1 MQIIPAIDI
10 RKGKCV
16 RLIMGDVRDETVYS
30 KEPVEVAKLWQVKGA
45 RMIHVV
51 DLDGALTG
59 KPKNAEIILKIAK
72 ALRINIEVGGGLREE
87 EDIKKYLKADVKRVI
102 LSTSAV
108 GDEKFLT
115 SMLDEYKERIVVGVD
130 AKDGYVAAKG
140 WKDITEVRALAFIKK
155 LEQLGVKRIIYTDI
169 RRDGVMKGPNIKG
182 VVTILKN
189 TKMKV
194 IVSGG
199 VSRLRNIERL
209 MELEKKYDNLEG
221 IIIGKALYTGGID
234 LKEAIKLA
242 KDV

>member
-59 KPKNAEIILKIAK
+59 KPKNADIILKIAK

-87 EDIKKYLKADVKRVI
+87 EDIKKYIKADVRRVI
-102 LSTSAV
+102 LSTSAIASEEFLK
-108 GDEKFLT
+108 DMLEK
-115 SMLDEYKERIVVGVD
+115 YKEKIIVGVD

-140 WKDITEVRALAFIKK
+140 WKDITQVKALDFIKK
-155 LEQLGVKRIIYTDI
+155 LEGMGVKRIIYTDI

-182 VVTILKN
+182 IITILRN

-199 VSRLRNIERL
+199 VSRLKNIERL
-209 MELEKKYDNLEG
+209 MELEKKHDNIEG
-221 IIIGKALYTGGID
+221 IIIGKALYTGDID
-234 LKEAIKLA
+234 LKEAVKLA
-242 KDV
+242 KDY

>member
-16 RLIMGDVRDETVYS
+16 RLIMGDIRDETVYS

-45 RMIHVV
+45 RLIHVV

-59 KPKNAEIILKIAK
+59 KPKNTDIILKIAK
-72 ALRINIEVGGGLREE
+72 ALRINIEVGGGLRDEE
-87 EDIKKYLKADVKRVI
+87 EIKRYIRADVRRVV

-108 GDEKFLT
+108 SDEAFLKD
-115 SMLDEYKERIVVGVD
+115 MLEKYKEKIVVGVD
-130 AKDGYVAAKG
+130 AKDGYIAAKG
-140 WKDITEVRALAFIKK
+140 WKDITDIRVLDFIKK
-155 LEQLGVKRIIYTDI
+155 LEANGVKRIIYTDI
-169 RRDGVMKGPNIKG
+169 RRDGVMKGPNIKSIM
-182 VVTILKN
+182 TILRN
-189 TKMKV
+189 TGMKV

-199 VSRLRNIERL
+199 ISRLKNIERI